1 MSLKLVRSLFAKTRK
16 SYIKPSIFSNKLY
29 SCYDIG
35 IRRLHSF
42 SNKTNT
48 LRCKQN
54 NMKANKYISCRKNTC
69 YYWSKS
75 WFSGNKMVYCYSTFI
90 CSFVILMSFRFAD
103 WKCCAKSDSRDMRQ
117 VVGELDSMFKKWNA
131 AGDIREIASCLKY
144 TVSGYKIIGY
154 NNFNVKRPYGYVI
167 FGNRA
172 RQFAEGVCYYLLD
185 IDPNEEAKYH
195 IMIKQ
200 LRKKYKTMTY

>member
-90 CSFVILMSFRFAD
+90 CSFAILMSFKFAD
-103 WKCCAKSDSRDMRQ
+103 WKCWAKSNSDDAGI
-117 VVGELDSMFKKWNA
+117 VGELDSICRQWRYIN
-131 AGDIREIASCLKY
+131 REDADVQSIASCLTY
-144 TVSGYKIIGY
+144 AASGYKIIR
-154 NNFNVKRPYGYVI
+154 NNDFNVQRSEGYTKL
-167 FGNRA
+167 GNNA
-172 RQFAEGVCYYLLD
+172 GKFAEG
-185 IDPNEEAKYH
+185 IS
-195 IMIKQ
+195 
-200 LRKKYKTMTY
+200 